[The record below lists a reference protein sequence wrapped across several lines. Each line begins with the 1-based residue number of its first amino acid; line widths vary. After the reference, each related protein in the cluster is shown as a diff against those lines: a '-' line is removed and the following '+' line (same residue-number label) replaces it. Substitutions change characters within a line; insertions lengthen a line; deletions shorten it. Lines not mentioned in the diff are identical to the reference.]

1 MGIFEL
7 TSGRRA
13 RQWETSSSPPVA
25 AKTAAVISL
34 MLWISVIFL
43 GRWIGFT
50 TTRSS
55 VQDDNSPQINLDD
68 LFPGTAGDST
78 TPTTPAPPKKK

>member
-7 TSGRRA
+7 TSGRTVG
-13 RQWETSSSPPVA
+13 QWETSSSPPAA

-34 MLWISVIFL
+34 ALWISVIFL

-55 VQDDNSPQINLDD
+55 TKDEQSPQINLDD
-68 LFPGTAGDST
+68 LFPGTPDEST
-78 TPTTPAPPKKK
+78 PNKK